1 MGTKERRSA
10 CAEQQFGIIPLDF
23 GSGES
28 MYTNLKYVSHVQGE
42 IWAKEFRGVIAGSEK
57 ELEGAALI
65 HDFEFD
71 EAFGQDR
78 ELEYEEESKTSLTLP
93 VPLAVPQFHVR
104 VGLIVAP
111 LAEPSWWHCQ
121 CRRRPEPGTG
131 TAHQ

>member
-1 MGTKERRSA
+1 VHVPNNNSGKSHSTSA
-10 CAEQQFGIIPLDF
+10 PAKAC
-23 GSGES
+23 
-28 MYTNLKYVSHVQGE
+28 TKYVSHVQGE

-71 EAFGQDR
+71 KAFGQDR

-104 VGLIVAP
+104 VGLIVVP
-111 LAEPSWWHCQ
+111 LAESSWRHCQ

-131 TAHQ
+131 TGTAHP